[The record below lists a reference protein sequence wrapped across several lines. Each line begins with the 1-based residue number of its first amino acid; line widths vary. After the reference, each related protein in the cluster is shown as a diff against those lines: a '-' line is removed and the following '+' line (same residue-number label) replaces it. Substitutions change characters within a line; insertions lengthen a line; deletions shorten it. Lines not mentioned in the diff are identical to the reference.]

1 MVFKDDL
8 DVDLGAFSLIFDDLM
23 LDVDDL
29 MLFLEANYILFN
41 MISITIVAVN
51 MILVMNL

>member
-1 MVFKDDL
+1 MVFLDDL